1 MDWNS
6 WQMKILGL
14 YLFDLSNLSANEW
27 LELNFNQ
34 YSLSLSLFPLM
45 DILIILFMFA
55 PQVIYKTSYV
65 KEM

>member
-1 MDWNS
+1 
-6 WQMKILGL
+6 MKILGL

>member
-1 MDWNS
+1 
-6 WQMKILGL
+6 MKILGL

-34 YSLSLSLFPLM
+34 YSLFLSLSLSPFM
-45 DILIILFMFA
+45 EFLIILFMFA

>member
-1 MDWNS
+1 
-6 WQMKILGL
+6 MKILGL

-34 YSLSLSLFPLM
+34 YSLFLSLSLSPFM

-65 KEM
+65 KGM